1 MTKTE
6 HEKLL
11 AGEEYNYRDPGI
23 RQMLS
28 RARKLLPQ
36 VNDLNDLEQR
46 NKAIYELFN
55 HVGKNLVINGKIS
68 VLYGNHLTFG
78 DDDFINDNV
87 RFQDSNLITLGDR
100 VIVAPDVKF
109 YCGEHAIDAQQRWGQ
124 AMALGT
130 GGGFGDRWWL
140 WGHGVFGDMVALG
153 TGNAFGGTVALR
165 TNGGSGDTVALRTGG
180 GTVQAEVPAV
190 PPAPPR
196 PHTRR

>member
-109 YCGEHAIDAQQRWGQ
+109 YCGEHAIDAQQRWGSYENGKKY
-124 AMALGT
+124 LISFTEPISVGNDVWI
-130 GGGFGDRWWL
+130 G
-140 WGHGVFGDMVALG
+140 
-153 TGNAFGGTVALR
+153 GNATIIGGVHIGNNVIVAAGAVVNR
-165 TNGGSGDTVALRTGG
+165 DVPDNTIVGG
-180 GTVQAEVPAV
+180 VPAKKIKSLT
-190 PPAPPR
+190 PLN
-196 PHTRR
+196 

>member
-109 YCGEHAIDAQQRWGQ
+109 YCGEHAIDAQQRWGSYENGKKY
-124 AMALGT
+124 LISFTEPISVGNDVWI
-130 GGGFGDRWWL
+130 G
-140 WGHGVFGDMVALG
+140 
-153 TGNAFGGTVALR
+153 GNATIIGG
-165 TNGGSGDTVALRTGG
+165 
-180 GTVQAEVPAV
+180 VQYWQ
-190 PPAPPR
+190 
-196 PHTRR
+196 

>member
-109 YCGEHAIDAQQRWGQ
+109 YCGEHAIDAQQRWRSYENGKKY
-124 AMALGT
+124 LISFTEPISVGNDVWI
-130 GGGFGDRWWL
+130 G
-140 WGHGVFGDMVALG
+140 
-153 TGNAFGGTVALR
+153 GNATIIGGVHIGNNVIVAAGAVVNR
-165 TNGGSGDTVALRTGG
+165 DVPDNTIVGG
-180 GTVQAEVPAV
+180 VPAKKIKSLT
-190 PPAPPR
+190 PLK
-196 PHTRR
+196 

>member
-109 YCGEHAIDAQQRWGQ
+109 YCGEHAIDAQQRWGSYENGKKY
-124 AMALGT
+124 LISFTEPISVGNDVWI
-130 GGGFGDRWWL
+130 G
-140 WGHGVFGDMVALG
+140 
-153 TGNAFGGTVALR
+153 GNATIIGGVHIGNNVIVAAGAVVNR
-165 TNGGSGDTVALRTGG
+165 DIPDNTIVGG
-180 GTVQAEVPAV
+180 VPAKKIKSLT
-190 PPAPPR
+190 PLK
-196 PHTRR
+196 

>member
-78 DDDFINDNV
+78 DEDFINDNV

-109 YCGEHAIDAQQRWGQ
+109 YCGEHAIDAQQRWGSYENGKKY
-124 AMALGT
+124 LISFTEPISVGNDVWI
-130 GGGFGDRWWL
+130 G
-140 WGHGVFGDMVALG
+140 
-153 TGNAFGGTVALR
+153 GNATIIGGVHIGNNVIVAAGAVVNR
-165 TNGGSGDTVALRTGG
+165 DVPDNTIVGG
-180 GTVQAEVPAV
+180 VPAKKIKSLT
-190 PPAPPR
+190 PLK
-196 PHTRR
+196 

>member
-109 YCGEHAIDAQQRWGQ
+109 YCGEHAIDAQQRWGSYENGKKY
-124 AMALGT
+124 LISFTEPIFVGNDVWI
-130 GGGFGDRWWL
+130 G
-140 WGHGVFGDMVALG
+140 
-153 TGNAFGGTVALR
+153 GNATIIGGVHIGNNVIVAAGAVVNR
-165 TNGGSGDTVALRTGG
+165 DVPDNTIVGG
-180 GTVQAEVPAV
+180 VPAKKIKSLT
-190 PPAPPR
+190 PLK
-196 PHTRR
+196 

>member
-6 HEKLL
+6 HGKLL

-109 YCGEHAIDAQQRWGQ
+109 YCGEHAIDAQQRWGSYENGKKY
-124 AMALGT
+124 LISFTEPISVGNDVWI
-130 GGGFGDRWWL
+130 G
-140 WGHGVFGDMVALG
+140 
-153 TGNAFGGTVALR
+153 GNATIIGGVHIGNNVIVAAGAVVNR
-165 TNGGSGDTVALRTGG
+165 DVPDNTIVGG
-180 GTVQAEVPAV
+180 VPAKKIKSLT
-190 PPAPPR
+190 PLK
-196 PHTRR
+196 

>member
-55 HVGKNLVINGKIS
+55 HVGKNLVINGKIR

-109 YCGEHAIDAQQRWGQ
+109 YCGEHAIDAQQRWGSYENGKKY
-124 AMALGT
+124 LISFTEPISVGNDVWI
-130 GGGFGDRWWL
+130 G
-140 WGHGVFGDMVALG
+140 
-153 TGNAFGGTVALR
+153 GNATIIGGVHIGNNVIVAAGAVVNR
-165 TNGGSGDTVALRTGG
+165 DVPDNTIVGG
-180 GTVQAEVPAV
+180 VPAKKIKSLT
-190 PPAPPR
+190 PLK
-196 PHTRR
+196 

>member
-109 YCGEHAIDAQQRWGQ
+109 YCGEHAIDAQQRWGSYENGKKY
-124 AMALGT
+124 LISFTEPISVGNDVWI
-130 GGGFGDRWWL
+130 G
-140 WGHGVFGDMVALG
+140 
-153 TGNAFGGTVALR
+153 GNATIIGGVHIGNNVIVAAGAVVNRDVPDNTVV
-165 TNGGSGDTVALRTGG
+165 GG
-180 GTVQAEVPAV
+180 VPAKKIKSLT
-190 PPAPPR
+190 PLK
-196 PHTRR
+196 

>member
-28 RARKLLPQ
+28 RARKLLLQ

-109 YCGEHAIDAQQRWGQ
+109 YCGEHAIDAQQRWGSYENGKKY
-124 AMALGT
+124 LISFTEPISVGNDVWI
-130 GGGFGDRWWL
+130 G
-140 WGHGVFGDMVALG
+140 
-153 TGNAFGGTVALR
+153 GNATIIGGVHIGNNVIVAAGAVVNR
-165 TNGGSGDTVALRTGG
+165 DVPDNTIVGG
-180 GTVQAEVPAV
+180 VPAKKIKSLT
-190 PPAPPR
+190 PLK
-196 PHTRR
+196 

>member
-11 AGEEYNYRDPGI
+11 AGEEYNYCDPGI

-109 YCGEHAIDAQQRWGQ
+109 YCGEHAIDAQQRWGSYENGKKY
-124 AMALGT
+124 LISFTEPISVGNDVWI
-130 GGGFGDRWWL
+130 G
-140 WGHGVFGDMVALG
+140 
-153 TGNAFGGTVALR
+153 GNATIIGGVHIGNNVIVAAGAVVNR
-165 TNGGSGDTVALRTGG
+165 DVPDNTIVGG
-180 GTVQAEVPAV
+180 VPAKKIKSLT
-190 PPAPPR
+190 PLN
-196 PHTRR
+196 

>member
-36 VNDLNDLEQR
+36 VNGLNDLEQR

-109 YCGEHAIDAQQRWGQ
+109 YCGEHAIDAQQRWGSYENGKKY
-124 AMALGT
+124 LISFTEPISVGNDVWI
-130 GGGFGDRWWL
+130 G
-140 WGHGVFGDMVALG
+140 
-153 TGNAFGGTVALR
+153 GNATIIGGVHIGNNVIVAAGAVVNR
-165 TNGGSGDTVALRTGG
+165 DVPDNTIVGG
-180 GTVQAEVPAV
+180 VPAKKIKSLT
-190 PPAPPR
+190 PLK
-196 PHTRR
+196 

>member
-23 RQMLS
+23 KQMLS

-109 YCGEHAIDAQQRWGQ
+109 YCGEHAIDAQQRWGSYENGKKY
-124 AMALGT
+124 LISFTEPISVGNDVWI
-130 GGGFGDRWWL
+130 G
-140 WGHGVFGDMVALG
+140 
-153 TGNAFGGTVALR
+153 GNATIIGGVHIGNNVIVAAGAVVNR
-165 TNGGSGDTVALRTGG
+165 DVPDNTIVGG
-180 GTVQAEVPAV
+180 VPAKKIKSLT
-190 PPAPPR
+190 PLK
-196 PHTRR
+196 

>member
-109 YCGEHAIDAQQRWGQ
+109 YCGEHAIDAQQRWGSYENGKKY
-124 AMALGT
+124 LISFTEPISVGNDVWI
-130 GGGFGDRWWL
+130 G
-140 WGHGVFGDMVALG
+140 
-153 TGNAFGGTVALR
+153 GNATIIGGVHIGNNVIVAAGAVVNR
-165 TNGGSGDTVALRTGG
+165 DVPDNTIVGG
-180 GTVQAEVPAV
+180 VPAKKIKSLT
-190 PPAPPR
+190 PLK
-196 PHTRR
+196 

>member
-11 AGEEYNYRDPGI
+11 AGEEYNYRDPVI

-109 YCGEHAIDAQQRWGQ
+109 YCGEHAIDAQQRWGSYENGKKY
-124 AMALGT
+124 LISFTEPISVGNDVWI
-130 GGGFGDRWWL
+130 G
-140 WGHGVFGDMVALG
+140 
-153 TGNAFGGTVALR
+153 GNATIIGGVHIGNNVIVAAGAVVNR
-165 TNGGSGDTVALRTGG
+165 DVPDNTIVGG
-180 GTVQAEVPAV
+180 VPAKKIKSLT
-190 PPAPPR
+190 PLK
-196 PHTRR
+196 